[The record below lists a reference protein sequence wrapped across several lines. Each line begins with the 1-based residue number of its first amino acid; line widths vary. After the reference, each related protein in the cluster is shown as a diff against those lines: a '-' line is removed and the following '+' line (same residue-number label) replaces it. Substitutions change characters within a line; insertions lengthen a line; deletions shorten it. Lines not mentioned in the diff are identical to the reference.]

1 MRKITIMLVFLLI
14 AGVNF
19 AFAQSRT
26 VTGKITSSQDG
37 MGVPGV
43 TVMVKGTTIGTTSDI
58 DGKYTIVVR
67 PEHRTL
73 VFSFVGMKNQEIALG
88 NQTSIN
94 IVMEADVL
102 MIDEVVVTAL
112 GISREKKSLGYAVES
127 VSGEELTKSGEP
139 NVIQGLAAKAAGV
152 QVIGSGGT
160 PGASSK
166 ILIRG
171 NSTFTSN
178 NQPLIVVDGVPI
190 DNSTN
195 STVAGDYP
203 FTMELQGVN
212 NSNRAL
218 DLNPDDIE
226 SVTILKGPAAAALYG
241 VRAGNGAI
249 IYTTKRGKSTQGI
262 RVNYGLNYE
271 LTQVSQLPK
280 LQGKYA
286 QGVGG
291 GQVDANGNPTVGTFL
306 TADPGPD
313 GIWNT
318 GDDVGG
324 TPNSWGPTLESL
336 GLSAIDN
343 MGNFFQTGSGL
354 THNLSVSGGDDIT
367 SFRTSLSH
375 LDQSGVVPNTEFRRT
390 SVRLTADHKLS
401 PKIKVGGTASYNKS
415 GGIKAQ
421 NGSNLAGVML
431 SLLRAPRSFD
441 FNPGGGDNYLY
452 ENGEQRRYFFL
463 YDNPHFSVWKNP
475 FTDDINRFMGNV
487 YAEYMPLPWLRAT
500 YRLGTDVYSDQ
511 RKQIFAIGSM
521 QPNEPTGEINENIQR
536 YREVNSDILVTAD
549 HTFNENWRG
558 SLTVGNNLNQRD
570 FQDLFSRG
578 TILSIPNFYNLSNAA
593 SLYTSENHNT
603 QRTAALFFDA
613 NIDYANM
620 LFLGVTGR
628 NEWASTF
635 GPSKNNFFYP
645 SVSLSF
651 VFTELIPENNILS
664 FGKIRYNYAQV
675 GINPPPYRTKTYF
688 VSPTFTDG
696 FTNGLSF
703 PYLGQGGF
711 GYSDV
716 LGNPNLKPE
725 RKTGNEVGLDLR
737 FFGGRLNVDFTYYNQ
752 LSDQVLVFRPIAPSS
767 GFESVYSNSGKM
779 RNSGIELVVDGDIIK
794 MKDFK
799 WNLAVNFTKNKSE
812 VLELAEGVDEVS
824 VLAAFTSIGSYA
836 IVGDAYGALY
846 GTRWL
851 RNDAGELIIG
861 ANGLPKVDP
870 LRGNIGNPFPD
881 WTMGINNSF
890 NYKGINLSFL
900 FDIREGGDLWNGTL
914 ARIYQYGLPEAT
926 VDRERMYIIPG
937 VKEDG
942 SPNDK
947 EITAYSYFRSYMG
960 DAAGSA
966 VEQSIYDGSWVRLR
980 ELTLSYRFNTKDK
993 LPLIQFVDLSF
1004 TGRNLWL
1011 STDYP
1016 GVDPETSLTGAGTNL
1031 TGFDYFNNPGS
1042 KSFIFGLKIGI

>member
-1 MRKITIMLVFLLI
+1 MLVFLLI

-26 VTGKITSSQDG
+26 VTGKVTSSQDG
-37 MGVPGV
+37 MGIPGV
-43 TVMVKGTTIGTTSDI
+43 TVMVKGTTIGTTTNL
-58 DGKYTIVVR
+58 DGMYSLNVR

-73 VFSFVGMKNQEIALG
+73 LFTFVGMKNIELSLG
-88 NQTSIN
+88 TQTSIN
-94 IVMEADVL
+94 VVMEPDVL
-102 MIDEVVVTAL
+102 QIDEVVVTAL
-112 GISREKKSLGYAVES
+112 GISREKKSLGYSVES
-127 VSGEELTKSGEP
+127 VGGEELSRSGEP

-171 NSTFTSN
+171 NSTFTNN

-195 STVAGDYP
+195 GTVAGDYP
-203 FTMELQGVN
+203 FTAELQGVN

-249 IYTTKRGKSTQGI
+249 VYTTKRGKATKGV
-262 RVNYGLNYE
+262 RVTYGLNYE
-271 LTQVSQLPK
+271 ISQVNKLPK
-280 LQGKYA
+280 LQDKYA

-291 GQVDANGNPTVGTFL
+291 GQFDADGNPTTGTFVE
-306 TADPGPD
+306 ADPGPD

-318 GDDVGG
+318 GDDAFG
-324 TPNSWGPTLESL
+324 TPNSWGPTIESL
-336 GLSAIDN
+336 GLKAIDN
-343 MGNFFQTGSGL
+343 MGNFFTTGTGI

-367 SFRTSLSH
+367 SFRTSFSH
-375 LDQSGVVPNTEFRRT
+375 LDQSGVVPNTEFKRT

-401 PKIKVGGTASYNKS
+401 DRIKVGGTANYIKS
-415 GGIKAQ
+415 GGTKAQ

-441 FNPGGGDNYLY
+441 LNPGGGEGYLY

-463 YDNPHFSVWKNP
+463 YDNPYFTVHKNP
-475 FTDDINRFMGNV
+475 FTDDINRFLGNV
-487 YAEYMPLPWLRAT
+487 FIEYMPLPWLKAT
-500 YRLGTDVYSDQ
+500 YRVGADAYSDQ

-536 YREVNSDILVTAD
+536 YREFNSDLIITAD
-549 HTFNENWRG
+549 HSFNEDWRG
-558 SLTVGNNLNQRD
+558 GLTVGNNLNQRN
-570 FQDLFSRG
+570 FQDLFARG
-578 TILSIPNFYNLSNAA
+578 TILSIPDFYNLSNAA
-593 SLYTSENHNT
+593 SLYSSEVNST

-613 NIDYANM
+613 NIGYANM
-620 LFLGVTGR
+620 VFLGVTGR

-635 GPSKNNFFYP
+635 GPNKTNFFYP
-645 SVSLSF
+645 SVNTSF
-651 VFTELIPENNILS
+651 IFTELIPENKILS
-664 FGKIRYNYAQV
+664 FGKLRYSYAQV

-711 GYSDV
+711 GFSDV
-716 LGNPNLKPE
+716 LGNANLEPE
-725 RKTGNEVGLDLR
+725 KTTGNEVGLDLR
-737 FFGGRLNVDFTYYNQ
+737 FLNGRLNVDFTYYNQ
-752 LSDQVLVFRPIAPSS
+752 LSEQILVFRPIAPSS

-794 MKDFK
+794 NKNFT
-799 WNLAVNFTKNKSE
+799 WNLAVNFTKNKNE

-851 RNDAGELIIG
+851 RNDAGDLIIG

-914 ARIYQYGLPEAT
+914 ARIYQYGLPEET
-926 VDRERMYIIPG
+926 VNRNQKYIIPG

-942 SPNDK
+942 TPNDK
-947 EITAYSYFRSYMG
+947 EIDARTYFSNYWG
-960 DAAGSA
+960 DRGGAA
-966 VEQSIYDGSWVRLR
+966 VEQAIYDGSWIRLR
-980 ELTLSYRFNTKDK
+980 ELTLSYRFNTKAK
-993 LPLIQFVDLSF
+993 LPLVQYIDLSF

-1031 TGFDYFNNPGS
+1031 NGFDYFNNPGT
-1042 KSFIFGLKIGI
+1042 KSYIFGLKIGI